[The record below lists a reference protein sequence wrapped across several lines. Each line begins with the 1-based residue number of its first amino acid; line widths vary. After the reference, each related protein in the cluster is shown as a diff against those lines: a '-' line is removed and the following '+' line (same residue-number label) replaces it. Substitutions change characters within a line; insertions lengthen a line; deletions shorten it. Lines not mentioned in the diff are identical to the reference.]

1 MSRRKITPDTSPGRA
16 PTIAPNVA
24 SAATPAAG
32 LGTAPAIEM
41 HGITRV
47 FEGSERA
54 VLDHL
59 DLVVE
64 RGEFLAIIGP
74 SGSGKSTLLN
84 AIGLLDTPTSGT
96 YSLFGKNT
104 EGLSDRERDEMRRD
118 HLGFIFQSSNMLLDE
133 TSTTNAS
140 MGLRVQGVPYG
151 ERLQRTEETLE
162 FLGLSDRASI
172 RTRYLSGGEK
182 QRCAIA
188 RALATRPPLI
198 LADEPTGNLD
208 SHNSAK
214 VIEILQRI
222 NATGCTVLVITHDPE
237 VAAAAR
243 RVIRIE
249 DGQLH
254 EQSRAD
260 LVIRIEDGQLH
271 EQSRADLATVPVA
284 EVPVAE
290 AVPATTD
297 TPAEAT
303 VGAPVDAPATLAVG
317 EKPATHRRG
326 SFLTDDSIEAI
337 SALTSRPLRTL
348 LLGLSFALGVGGL
361 ISASGMSESASYQ
374 VNQRLLGSEQSTLY
388 ISDRDNDQNMLG
400 TYRQGESA
408 QNVADRISALDY
420 VKNTGFVSSVAPADV
435 RITRFSPYEDEPK
448 TAIGLSSTS
457 KTRLEQIGAR
467 MNPETLRALEQMN
480 STLTQQNVA
489 DRERAEQLSGAI
501 VSVSAARALGI
512 IPEDKAADNA
522 TTEPR
527 PGELPAVEYGIKLG
541 GLPQVAPGV
550 SIWVE
555 GQLMPVIGLFDPGN
569 SGYEF
574 RNTVIVSPGTLQRTG
589 RGQVTYIAETERGYG
604 KAVAKAIPLTLKPAE
619 PSQINVETPSD
630 LQSLRASIASDLGLY
645 VGVLSGILLVLA
657 SLSAATAMYL
667 SVQSRTAEI
676 ALRRAIGSS
685 KWLIARIFLM
695 EGVMLGVLGGSIG
708 ACSGMIA
715 TIILSLVQ
723 GWQAV
728 LSPGFVVLGVGV
740 GALTGLVSSAYPA
753 WVASRKSPADAMRG

>member
-16 PTIAPNVA
+16 PTVAPNVA

-41 HGITRV
+41 HGITRI

-140 MGLRVQGVPYG
+140 MGLRVQGVPYS

-260 LVIRIEDGQLH
+260 L
-271 EQSRADLATVPVA
+271 ATVPVA
-284 EVPVAE
+284 EVPIA
-290 AVPATTD
+290 TD

-303 VGAPVDAPATLAVG
+303 VGAPAGLAPG
-317 EKPATHRRG
+317 EKPAMHRRG

-489 DRERAEQLSGAI
+489 DRERSEQLSGAI

-512 IPEDKAADNA
+512 LPEDKAADNA

-527 PGELPAVEYGIKLG
+527 PGELPAVDYGIKLG

-550 SIWVE
+550 SIWVD
-555 GQLMPVIGLFDPGN
+555 GQLMPVVGLFDPGN

>member
-1 MSRRKITPDTSPGRA
+1 MSRRKITPERA
-16 PTIAPNVA
+16 PDGMTAPHGRGE
-24 SAATPAAG
+24 AAVLNAVP
-32 LGTAPAIEM
+32 GTAPAIEM

-140 MGLRVQGVPYG
+140 MGLRVQGVPYS

-260 LVIRIEDGQLH
+260 
-271 EQSRADLATVPVA
+271 SATVPVA
-284 EVPVAE
+284 EVA
-290 AVPATTD
+290 TD

-303 VGAPVDAPATLAVG
+303 VDASAGLAPG

-480 STLTQQNVA
+480 STLTLQNVA

-512 IPEDKAADNA
+512 LPEDKAADNA

-527 PGELPAVEYGIKLG
+527 PGELPAVDYGIKLG

-550 SIWVE
+550 SIWVD
-555 GQLMPVIGLFDPGN
+555 GQLMPVVGLFDPGN

>member
-1 MSRRKITPDTSPGRA
+1 
-16 PTIAPNVA
+16 
-24 SAATPAAG
+24 
-32 LGTAPAIEM
+32 M

-54 VLDHL
+54 VLDRL

-140 MGLRVQGVPYG
+140 MGLRVQGVPYS

-249 DGQLH
+249 DG
-254 EQSRAD
+254 R
-260 LVIRIEDGQLH
+260 LH

-284 EVPVAE
+284 EVVPVAQ
-290 AVPATTD
+290 D
-297 TPAEAT
+297 S
-303 VGAPVDAPATLAVG
+303 PVDASASLAPG

-489 DRERAEQLSGAI
+489 DRERSEQLSGAI

-512 IPEDKAADNA
+512 LPEDKAADNA

-527 PGELPAVEYGIKLG
+527 PGELPAVDYGIKLG

-550 SIWVE
+550 SIWVD
-555 GQLMPVIGLFDPGN
+555 GQLMPVVGLFDPGN

>member
-1 MSRRKITPDTSPGRA
+1 MSRHHGIPERA
-16 PTIAPNVA
+16 PDDMTTPQGRGEAAGLDTVPNIAPNIA
-24 SAATPAAG
+24 PNTDPN
-32 LGTAPAIEM
+32 TAPAIEM
-41 HGITRV
+41 RGITRI
-47 FEGSERA
+47 FEGSDRP

-249 DGQLH
+249 DGRLH

-260 LVIRIEDGQLH
+260 
-271 EQSRADLATVPVA
+271 SATVPLT
-284 EVPVAE
+284 EVVSA
-290 AVPATTD
+290 ATD
-297 TPAEAT
+297 T
-303 VGAPVDAPATLAVG
+303 PVDAPASLAPG

-489 DRERAEQLSGAI
+489 DRERSEQLSGAI

-527 PGELPAVEYGIKLG
+527 PGELPAVDYGIKLG

-550 SIWVE
+550 SIWVD

-574 RNTVIVSPGTLQRTG
+574 RNSVIVSPGTLQRTG

-604 KAVAKAIPLTLKPAE
+604 KAVAKAIPLALKPAE

>member
-1 MSRRKITPDTSPGRA
+1 MSRRKRTPDASPGRA
-16 PTIAPNVA
+16 PTVAPNVA

-41 HGITRV
+41 RGITRI
-47 FEGSERA
+47 FEGSDRP
-54 VLDHL
+54 VLDRL

-140 MGLRVQGVPYG
+140 MGLRVQGVPYS

-249 DGQLH
+249 DGRLH

-260 LVIRIEDGQLH
+260 
-271 EQSRADLATVPVA
+271 SATVPAA
-284 EVPVAE
+284 EVVSA
-290 AVPATTD
+290 ATD
-297 TPAEAT
+297 TPTEAP
-303 VGAPVDAPATLAVG
+303 VGAPATFAPG

-480 STLTQQNVA
+480 STLTRENVA

-527 PGELPAVEYGIKLG
+527 PGELPTVEYGIKLG

-550 SIWVE
+550 SIWVD

-574 RNTVIVSPGTLQRTG
+574 RNSVIVSPGALQRTG

-604 KAVAKAIPLTLKPAE
+604 KAVAKAIPLALKPAE

-723 GWQAV
+723 GWQAI

>member
-1 MSRRKITPDTSPGRA
+1 
-16 PTIAPNVA
+16 
-24 SAATPAAG
+24 
-32 LGTAPAIEM
+32 M

-140 MGLRVQGVPYG
+140 MGLRVQGVPYS

-249 DGQLH
+249 DG
-254 EQSRAD
+254 R
-260 LVIRIEDGQLH
+260 LH

-284 EVPVAE
+284 EAVPVA
-290 AVPATTD
+290 TD

-303 VGAPVDAPATLAVG
+303 VGAPVDATTSLAPG

-489 DRERAEQLSGAI
+489 DRERSEQLSGAI

-527 PGELPAVEYGIKLG
+527 PGELPAVDYGIKLG

-550 SIWVE
+550 SIWVD
-555 GQLMPVIGLFDPGN
+555 GQLMPVVGLFDPGN

>member
-1 MSRRKITPDTSPGRA
+1 MSRRNRIPERA
-16 PTIAPNVA
+16 PDAMTAPRIRGDAAEHDVA
-24 SAATPAAG
+24 LDTMPN
-32 LGTAPAIEM
+32 TAPAIEM
-41 HGITRV
+41 RGITRI
-47 FEGSERA
+47 FEGSERP

-104 EGLSDRERDEMRRD
+104 EGLSDRERDEFRRD

-133 TSTTNAS
+133 TSMTNAS
-140 MGLRVQGVPYG
+140 MGLRVQGVPYS

-208 SHNSAK
+208 SHNSDK

-249 DGQLH
+249 DGRLH

-260 LVIRIEDGQLH
+260 
-271 EQSRADLATVPVA
+271 SAT
-284 EVPVAE
+284 VPVAE
-290 AVPATTD
+290 AVPVAAD

-303 VGAPVDAPATLAVG
+303 VDAPVSLAPG
-317 EKPATHRRG
+317 EKPASHRRG

-337 SALTSRPLRTL
+337 SALTSQPLRTL

-388 ISDRDNDQNMLG
+388 ISDRDNDQNVLG

-480 STLTQQNVA
+480 STLTRENVA

-527 PGELPAVEYGIKLG
+527 PGELPTVEYGIKLG

-550 SIWVE
+550 SIWVD

-574 RNTVIVSPGTLQRTG
+574 RNTVIVSPGKLQRTG

-715 TIILSLVQ
+715 TIMLSLVQ
-723 GWQAV
+723 GWQAI

>member
-1 MSRRKITPDTSPGRA
+1 MTAPHGRGE
-16 PTIAPNVA
+16 
-24 SAATPAAG
+24 AAG
-32 LGTAPAIEM
+32 LDATPGTAPNAAPNTAPAIEM
-41 HGITRV
+41 RGITRI
-47 FEGSERA
+47 FEGSDRP

-249 DGQLH
+249 DGRLH
-254 EQSRAD
+254 EQGRTDS
-260 LVIRIEDGQLH
+260 V
-271 EQSRADLATVPVA
+271 TVPVA
-284 EVPVAE
+284 EVVSSVA
-290 AVPATTD
+290 D

-303 VGAPVDAPATLAVG
+303 VDAPANAPASLAPG
-317 EKPATHRRG
+317 EKPAAHRRG

-522 TTEPR
+522 TTEPY

>member
-1 MSRRKITPDTSPGRA
+1 MSRRKRTPDASPGRA
-16 PTIAPNVA
+16 PTVAPNVA

-249 DGQLH
+249 DG
-254 EQSRAD
+254 R
-260 LVIRIEDGQLH
+260 LH
-271 EQSRADLATVPVA
+271 EQSRADLATVPVT
-284 EVPVAE
+284 E
-290 AVPATTD
+290 AVPAATD
-297 TPAEAT
+297 TPAETT
-303 VGAPVDAPATLAVG
+303 VETPVEAPASLAPG

-512 IPEDKAADNA
+512 LPEDKAADNA

-527 PGELPAVEYGIKLG
+527 PGELPAVDYGIKLG

-550 SIWVE
+550 SIWVD
-555 GQLMPVIGLFDPGN
+555 GQLMPVVGLFDPGN

-619 PSQINVETPSD
+619 PTQINVETPSD

>member
-1 MSRRKITPDTSPGRA
+1 MSRHHGIPERA
-16 PTIAPNVA
+16 PDGMTAPQVRGE
-24 SAATPAAG
+24 AAG
-32 LGTAPAIEM
+32 LDTAPNTNPNTAPAIEM
-41 HGITRV
+41 RGITRI
-47 FEGSERA
+47 FEGSDRP
-54 VLDHL
+54 VLDRL

-84 AIGLLDTPTSGT
+84 AIGLLDTPASGT

-140 MGLRVQGVPYG
+140 MGLRVQGVPYS

-249 DGQLH
+249 DGRLH

-260 LVIRIEDGQLH
+260 
-271 EQSRADLATVPVA
+271 SATA
-284 EVPVAE
+284 PVAE
-290 AVPATTD
+290 AVPVAGD
-297 TPAEAT
+297 TPTEVPAS
-303 VGAPVDAPATLAVG
+303 APVDAPASLAPG

-489 DRERAEQLSGAI
+489 DRERSEQLSGAI

-527 PGELPAVEYGIKLG
+527 PGEMPVVDYGIKLG

-550 SIWVE
+550 SIWVD
-555 GQLMPVIGLFDPGN
+555 GQLMPVVGLFDPGN

-589 RGQVTYIAETERGYG
+589 RGQVTYITETERGYG

>member
-1 MSRRKITPDTSPGRA
+1 MSRRNRIPERA
-16 PTIAPNVA
+16 PDAMTAPRIRGDAAEHDVA
-24 SAATPAAG
+24 LDTMPN
-32 LGTAPAIEM
+32 TAPAIEM
-41 HGITRV
+41 RGITRI
-47 FEGSERA
+47 FEGSERP

-104 EGLSDRERDEMRRD
+104 EGLSDRERDEFRRD

-133 TSTTNAS
+133 TSMTNAS
-140 MGLRVQGVPYG
+140 MGLRVQGVPYS

-208 SHNSAK
+208 SHNSDK
-214 VIEILQRI
+214 IIEILQRI

-249 DGQLH
+249 DGRLH

-260 LVIRIEDGQLH
+260 
-271 EQSRADLATVPVA
+271 SAT
-284 EVPVAE
+284 VPVAE
-290 AVPATTD
+290 AVPVAAD

-303 VGAPVDAPATLAVG
+303 VDAPVSLAPG
-317 EKPATHRRG
+317 EKPASHRRG

-388 ISDRDNDQNMLG
+388 ISDRDNDQNVLG

-480 STLTQQNVA
+480 STLTRENVA

-527 PGELPAVEYGIKLG
+527 PGELPTVEYGIKLG

-550 SIWVE
+550 SIWVD

-574 RNTVIVSPGTLQRTG
+574 RNTVIVSPGKLQRTG

-715 TIILSLVQ
+715 TIMLSLVQ
-723 GWQAV
+723 GWQAI

>member
-1 MSRRKITPDTSPGRA
+1 MSRHHGIPERA
-16 PTIAPNVA
+16 PDGMTAPQVRGEAAGLDTAPNIAPN
-24 SAATPAAG
+24 TDPN
-32 LGTAPAIEM
+32 TAPAIEM
-41 HGITRV
+41 RGITRI
-47 FEGSERA
+47 FEGSDRP

-140 MGLRVQGVPYG
+140 MGLRVQGVPYS

-249 DGQLH
+249 DGRLH

-260 LVIRIEDGQLH
+260 
-271 EQSRADLATVPVA
+271 SATVPVA
-284 EVPVAE
+284 EV
-290 AVPATTD
+290 VPAATD
-297 TPAEAT
+297 TPTEAP
-303 VGAPVDAPATLAVG
+303 VGAPATFAPG

-480 STLTQQNVA
+480 STLTQQNIA
-489 DRERAEQLSGAI
+489 DRERSEQLSGAI

-555 GQLMPVIGLFDPGN
+555 GQLMPVVGLFDPGN

>member
-1 MSRRKITPDTSPGRA
+1 MSRRKRTPDASPGRA
-16 PTIAPNVA
+16 PTVAPNVA

-249 DGQLH
+249 DGRLH

-260 LVIRIEDGQLH
+260 
-271 EQSRADLATVPVA
+271 SAT
-284 EVPVAE
+284 VPVAE
-290 AVPATTD
+290 AVPVATD
-297 TPAEAT
+297 TPAETT
-303 VGAPVDAPATLAVG
+303 VGAPVDASASLAPG

-489 DRERAEQLSGAI
+489 DRERSEQLSGAI

>member
-249 DGQLH
+249 DG
-254 EQSRAD
+254 R
-260 LVIRIEDGQLH
+260 LH

-284 EVPVAE
+284 EAVPVA
-290 AVPATTD
+290 TD

-303 VGAPVDAPATLAVG
+303 VGAPVDATTSLAPG

-489 DRERAEQLSGAI
+489 DRERSEQLSGAI

-541 GLPQVAPGV
+541 
-550 SIWVE
+550 
-555 GQLMPVIGLFDPGN
+555 
-569 SGYEF
+569 
-574 RNTVIVSPGTLQRTG
+574 
-589 RGQVTYIAETERGYG
+589 
-604 KAVAKAIPLTLKPAE
+604 
-619 PSQINVETPSD
+619 
-630 LQSLRASIASDLGLY
+630 
-645 VGVLSGILLVLA
+645 
-657 SLSAATAMYL
+657 
-667 SVQSRTAEI
+667 
-676 ALRRAIGSS
+676 
-685 KWLIARIFLM
+685 
-695 EGVMLGVLGGSIG
+695 
-708 ACSGMIA
+708 
-715 TIILSLVQ
+715 
-723 GWQAV
+723 
-728 LSPGFVVLGVGV
+728 
-740 GALTGLVSSAYPA
+740 
-753 WVASRKSPADAMRG
+753 

>member
-1 MSRRKITPDTSPGRA
+1 MSRRKRTPDASPGRA

-249 DGQLH
+249 DGRLH

-260 LVIRIEDGQLH
+260 LV
-271 EQSRADLATVPVA
+271 T
-284 EVPVAE
+284 VPVAE
-290 AVPATTD
+290 AVSSVAD

-303 VGAPVDAPATLAVG
+303 VGAPANAPATLAVG

-512 IPEDKAADNA
+512 LPEDKAADNA

-527 PGELPAVEYGIKLG
+527 PGEMPVVDYGIKLG

-550 SIWVE
+550 SIWVD

>member
-54 VLDHL
+54 VLDRL

-140 MGLRVQGVPYG
+140 MGLRVQGVPYS

-249 DGQLH
+249 DG
-254 EQSRAD
+254 R
-260 LVIRIEDGQLH
+260 LH

-284 EVPVAE
+284 EVVPVAQ
-290 AVPATTD
+290 D
-297 TPAEAT
+297 S
-303 VGAPVDAPATLAVG
+303 PVDASASLAPG

-550 SIWVE
+550 SIWVD
-555 GQLMPVIGLFDPGN
+555 GQLMPVVGLFDPGN

>member
-1 MSRRKITPDTSPGRA
+1 MSRHHGIPERA
-16 PTIAPNVA
+16 PDGMTAPQVRGEAAGLDTVPNIAPN
-24 SAATPAAG
+24 TDPN
-32 LGTAPAIEM
+32 TAPAIEM
-41 HGITRV
+41 RGITRI
-47 FEGSERA
+47 FEGSDRP

-140 MGLRVQGVPYG
+140 MGLRVQGVPYS

-249 DGQLH
+249 DGRLH

-260 LVIRIEDGQLH
+260 
-271 EQSRADLATVPVA
+271 SATVPLT
-284 EVPVAE
+284 EVVSA
-290 AVPATTD
+290 ATD
-297 TPAEAT
+297 T
-303 VGAPVDAPATLAVG
+303 PVDAPASLAPG

-448 TAIGLSSTS
+448 TAISLSSTS

-527 PGELPAVEYGIKLG
+527 PGELPTVDYGIKLG

-550 SIWVE
+550 SIWVD
-555 GQLMPVIGLFDPGN
+555 GQLMPVVGLFDPGN

-574 RNTVIVSPGTLQRTG
+574 RNSVIVSPGTLQRTG
-589 RGQVTYIAETERGYG
+589 RGQVTYITETERGYG
-604 KAVAKAIPLTLKPAE
+604 KAVAKAIPLALKPAE

>member
-54 VLDHL
+54 VLDNL

-140 MGLRVQGVPYG
+140 MGLRVQGVPYS

-249 DGQLH
+249 DGRLH

-260 LVIRIEDGQLH
+260 
-271 EQSRADLATVPVA
+271 SATA
-284 EVPVAE
+284 PVAE
-290 AVPATTD
+290 AVPVATD

-303 VGAPVDAPATLAVG
+303 VGAPVDATTSLAPG

-489 DRERAEQLSGAI
+489 DRERSEQLSGAI

-527 PGELPAVEYGIKLG
+527 PGELPAVDYGIKLG

>member
-140 MGLRVQGVPYG
+140 MGLRVQGVPYS

-249 DGQLH
+249 DG
-254 EQSRAD
+254 R
-260 LVIRIEDGQLH
+260 LH

-284 EVPVAE
+284 EAVPVA
-290 AVPATTD
+290 TD

-303 VGAPVDAPATLAVG
+303 VGAPVGAPATLAVG

-550 SIWVE
+550 SIWVD
-555 GQLMPVIGLFDPGN
+555 GQLMPVVGLFDPGN

-589 RGQVTYIAETERGYG
+589 RGQVTYITETERGYG

>member
-1 MSRRKITPDTSPGRA
+1 MSRHHGIPERA
-16 PTIAPNVA
+16 PDGMTAPQVRGE
-24 SAATPAAG
+24 AAG
-32 LGTAPAIEM
+32 LDAVPNTVPKTAPAIEM

-140 MGLRVQGVPYG
+140 MGLRVQGVPYS

-249 DGQLH
+249 DGRLH

-260 LVIRIEDGQLH
+260 
-271 EQSRADLATVPVA
+271 SATVPVA
-284 EVPVAE
+284 Q
-290 AVPATTD
+290 D
-297 TPAEAT
+297 S
-303 VGAPVDAPATLAVG
+303 PVDASASLAPG

-374 VNQRLLGSEQSTLY
+374 VNQRLLGSEQPTLY

-489 DRERAEQLSGAI
+489 DRERSEQLSGAI

-512 IPEDKAADNA
+512 LPEDKAADNA

-527 PGELPAVEYGIKLG
+527 PGELPAVDYGIKLG

-550 SIWVE
+550 SIWVD
-555 GQLMPVIGLFDPGN
+555 GQLMPVVGLFDPGN

>member
-1 MSRRKITPDTSPGRA
+1 MSRRKRTPDTSPGRA
-16 PTIAPNVA
+16 PTVAPNVA

-140 MGLRVQGVPYG
+140 MGLRVQGVPYS

-260 LVIRIEDGQLH
+260 
-271 EQSRADLATVPVA
+271 SATVPVA

-290 AVPATTD
+290 AVPVATD

-303 VGAPVDAPATLAVG
+303 VGAPAILAPG

-489 DRERAEQLSGAI
+489 DRERSEQLSGAI

-512 IPEDKAADNA
+512 LPEDKAADNA

-527 PGELPAVEYGIKLG
+527 PGELPAVDYGIKLG

-550 SIWVE
+550 SIWVD
-555 GQLMPVIGLFDPGN
+555 GQLMPVVGLFDPGN

>member
-1 MSRRKITPDTSPGRA
+1 MSRRKRTPDASPGRA
-16 PTIAPNVA
+16 PTVAPNVA

-41 HGITRV
+41 HGITRI

-54 VLDHL
+54 VLDNL

-249 DGQLH
+249 DGRLH

-260 LVIRIEDGQLH
+260 
-271 EQSRADLATVPVA
+271 SATVPVA
-284 EVPVAE
+284 EVVPVAQ
-290 AVPATTD
+290 D
-297 TPAEAT
+297 S
-303 VGAPVDAPATLAVG
+303 PVDAPASLAPG

-448 TAIGLSSTS
+448 TAIGLSSAS

-489 DRERAEQLSGAI
+489 DRERSEQLSGAI

-550 SIWVE
+550 SIWVD
-555 GQLMPVIGLFDPGN
+555 GQLMPVVGLFDPGN

-574 RNTVIVSPGTLQRTG
+574 RNMVIVSPGTLQRTG

>member
-1 MSRRKITPDTSPGRA
+1 MSRRKRTPDASPGRA

-54 VLDHL
+54 VLDRL

-140 MGLRVQGVPYG
+140 MGLRVQGVPYS

-249 DGQLH
+249 DG
-254 EQSRAD
+254 R
-260 LVIRIEDGQLH
+260 LH

-284 EVPVAE
+284 EAVPVA
-290 AVPATTD
+290 TD
-297 TPAEAT
+297 TPAETT
-303 VGAPVDAPATLAVG
+303 VGAPVDASASLAPG

-489 DRERAEQLSGAI
+489 DRERSEQLSGAI

-512 IPEDKAADNA
+512 LPEDKAADNA

-527 PGELPAVEYGIKLG
+527 PGELPAVDYGIKLG

-550 SIWVE
+550 SIWVD
-555 GQLMPVIGLFDPGN
+555 GQLMPVVGLFDPGN

>member
-1 MSRRKITPDTSPGRA
+1 MSRHHGIPERA
-16 PTIAPNVA
+16 PDGMTAPQVRGEAAGLDTVPNIAPNTD
-24 SAATPAAG
+24 SN
-32 LGTAPAIEM
+32 TAPAIEM
-41 HGITRV
+41 RGITRI
-47 FEGSERA
+47 FEGSDRP

-140 MGLRVQGVPYG
+140 MGLRVQGVPYS

-249 DGQLH
+249 DGRLH

-260 LVIRIEDGQLH
+260 
-271 EQSRADLATVPVA
+271 SATVPVA
-284 EVPVAE
+284 EVVSAG
-290 AVPATTD
+290 TD
-297 TPAEAT
+297 T
-303 VGAPVDAPATLAVG
+303 PVDAPASLAPG

-448 TAIGLSSTS
+448 TAIGLSSAS

-480 STLTQQNVA
+480 ATLTQENVA
-489 DRERAEQLSGAI
+489 DRERSEQLSGAI

-527 PGELPAVEYGIKLG
+527 PGELPTVDYGIKLG

>member
-16 PTIAPNVA
+16 PTVAPNVA

-249 DGQLH
+249 DGRLH

-260 LVIRIEDGQLH
+260 
-271 EQSRADLATVPVA
+271 SATA
-284 EVPVAE
+284 PVAE
-290 AVPATTD
+290 AVPVAGD
-297 TPAEAT
+297 TPTEVPAS
-303 VGAPVDAPATLAVG
+303 APVDAPASLAPG

-388 ISDRDNDQNMLG
+388 ISDRDNDENMLG

-512 IPEDKAADNA
+512 LPEDKAADNA

-527 PGELPAVEYGIKLG
+527 PGELPAVDYGIKLG

-550 SIWVE
+550 SIWVD
-555 GQLMPVIGLFDPGN
+555 GQLMPVVGLFDPGN

>member
-1 MSRRKITPDTSPGRA
+1 MSHRKRTPDASPGRA
-16 PTIAPNVA
+16 PTVAPNVA

-41 HGITRV
+41 RGITRI
-47 FEGSERA
+47 FEGSDRP

-140 MGLRVQGVPYG
+140 MGLRVQGVPYS

-249 DGQLH
+249 DG
-254 EQSRAD
+254 R
-260 LVIRIEDGQLH
+260 LH

-290 AVPATTD
+290 AVPAATATL
-297 TPAEAT
+297 AEAT
-303 VGAPVDAPATLAVG
+303 VGAPAGLAPG

-480 STLTQQNVA
+480 ATLTQENVA
-489 DRERAEQLSGAI
+489 DRQRAEQLSGAI

-550 SIWVE
+550 SIWVD
-555 GQLMPVIGLFDPGN
+555 GQLMPVVGLFDPGN

-574 RNTVIVSPGTLQRTG
+574 RNSVIVSPGTLQRTG

>member
-1 MSRRKITPDTSPGRA
+1 
-16 PTIAPNVA
+16 
-24 SAATPAAG
+24 
-32 LGTAPAIEM
+32 M

-140 MGLRVQGVPYG
+140 MGLRVQGVPYS

-260 LVIRIEDGQLH
+260 L
-271 EQSRADLATVPVA
+271 ATVPVA

-297 TPAEAT
+297 TPAKAT
-303 VGAPVDAPATLAVG
+303 VGAPAGLAPG

-480 STLTQQNVA
+480 STLTHQNVA

-527 PGELPAVEYGIKLG
+527 PGELPAVDYGIKLG

-604 KAVAKAIPLTLKPAE
+604 KAVAKAIPLALKPAE

>member
-1 MSRRKITPDTSPGRA
+1 MSRRKITPERA
-16 PTIAPNVA
+16 PDGMTAPHGRGE
-24 SAATPAAG
+24 AAG
-32 LGTAPAIEM
+32 LGTVPNTAPAIEM
-41 HGITRV
+41 RGITRV
-47 FEGSERA
+47 FEGSDRP

-140 MGLRVQGVPYG
+140 MGLRVQGVPYS

-249 DGQLH
+249 DGRLH
-254 EQSRAD
+254 EQSRTDSA
-260 LVIRIEDGQLH
+260 
-271 EQSRADLATVPVA
+271 A
-284 EVPVAE
+284 VPVAE
-290 AVPATTD
+290 AVSSVAD

-303 VGAPVDAPATLAVG
+303 VDAPVNAPASLAPG
-317 EKPATHRRG
+317 EKPASHRRG

-480 STLTQQNVA
+480 STLTHQNVA

-527 PGELPAVEYGIKLG
+527 PGELPAVDYGIKLG

>member
-1 MSRRKITPDTSPGRA
+1 MSRRKITPDASPGRA
-16 PTIAPNVA
+16 PTVAPNVA

-41 HGITRV
+41 RGITRI
-47 FEGSERA
+47 FEGSDRP

-249 DGQLH
+249 DGRLH
-254 EQSRAD
+254 EQSRA
-260 LVIRIEDGQLH
+260 E
-271 EQSRADLATVPVA
+271 LAAVPVA
-284 EVPVAE
+284 G
-290 AVPATTD
+290 AVPAATD
-297 TPAEAT
+297 TPTEAP
-303 VGAPVDAPATLAVG
+303 VGAPVDASASLAPG

-480 STLTQQNVA
+480 ATLTQENVA
-489 DRERAEQLSGAI
+489 DRERSEQLSGAI

-550 SIWVE
+550 SIWVD

-574 RNTVIVSPGTLQRTG
+574 RNSVIVSPGTLQRTG

-604 KAVAKAIPLTLKPAE
+604 KAVAKAIPLALKPAE

>member
-1 MSRRKITPDTSPGRA
+1 MSRHHGIPERA
-16 PTIAPNVA
+16 PDGMTAPQVRGEAAGLDTAPNIAPN
-24 SAATPAAG
+24 TNPN
-32 LGTAPAIEM
+32 TAPAIEM
-41 HGITRV
+41 RGITRI
-47 FEGSERA
+47 FEGSDRP

-249 DGQLH
+249 DGRLH
-254 EQSRAD
+254 EQSRVDSTA
-260 LVIRIEDGQLH
+260 
-271 EQSRADLATVPVA
+271 VPVA
-284 EVPVAE
+284 EV
-290 AVPATTD
+290 VPAATD
-297 TPAEAT
+297 T
-303 VGAPVDAPATLAVG
+303 PVDAPASLAPG
-317 EKPATHRRG
+317 EKPTAHRRG

-480 STLTQQNVA
+480 STLTQENVA
-489 DRERAEQLSGAI
+489 DRERSEQLSGAI

-527 PGELPAVEYGIKLG
+527 PGELPTVEYGIKLG

-550 SIWVE
+550 SIWVD

-574 RNTVIVSPGTLQRTG
+574 RNSVIVSPGTLQRTG

>member
-1 MSRRKITPDTSPGRA
+1 MSRRKRTPDASPGRA
-16 PTIAPNVA
+16 PTVAPNVA

-222 NATGCTVLVITHDPE
+222 NATGCNVLVITHDPE

-249 DGQLH
+249 DGRLH

-260 LVIRIEDGQLH
+260 
-271 EQSRADLATVPVA
+271 SAT
-284 EVPVAE
+284 VPVAE
-290 AVPATTD
+290 AVPVATD
-297 TPAEAT
+297 TPAETT
-303 VGAPVDAPATLAVG
+303 VGAPVDASASLAPG

-550 SIWVE
+550 SIWVD
-555 GQLMPVIGLFDPGN
+555 GQLMPVVGLFDPGN

>member
-1 MSRRKITPDTSPGRA
+1 MSRRKITPERA
-16 PTIAPNVA
+16 PDGMTAPHGRGE
-24 SAATPAAG
+24 AAVLNAAP
-32 LGTAPAIEM
+32 GTAPAIEM
-41 HGITRV
+41 HGITRI

-140 MGLRVQGVPYG
+140 MGLRVQGVPYS

-237 VAAAAR
+237 AAAAAR

-249 DGQLH
+249 DGRLH
-254 EQSRAD
+254 EQSRTD
-260 LVIRIEDGQLH
+260 
-271 EQSRADLATVPVA
+271 SAT
-284 EVPVAE
+284 VPVAE
-290 AVPATTD
+290 AVPVAGD

-303 VGAPVDAPATLAVG
+303 VGAPVDATTSLAPG

-489 DRERAEQLSGAI
+489 DRERSEQLSGAI

-512 IPEDKAADNA
+512 LPEDKAADNA

-527 PGELPAVEYGIKLG
+527 PGELPAVDYGIKLG

-550 SIWVE
+550 SIWVD

>member
-16 PTIAPNVA
+16 PTVAPNVA

-140 MGLRVQGVPYG
+140 MGLRVQGVPYS

-249 DGQLH
+249 DGRLH

-260 LVIRIEDGQLH
+260 
-271 EQSRADLATVPVA
+271 SATVPVA
-284 EVPVAE
+284 EVVPVAG
-290 AVPATTD
+290 D

-303 VGAPVDAPATLAVG
+303 VGAPVDATTSLAPG

-408 QNVADRISALDY
+408 QNVADHISALDY

>member
-1 MSRRKITPDTSPGRA
+1 MSRRKITPDTSPGR
-16 PTIAPNVA
+16 APNVA

-249 DGQLH
+249 DGRLH

-260 LVIRIEDGQLH
+260 
-271 EQSRADLATVPVA
+271 SAT
-284 EVPVAE
+284 VPVAE
-290 AVPATTD
+290 AVPVATD
-297 TPAEAT
+297 TPAETT
-303 VGAPVDAPATLAVG
+303 VGAPVDASASLAPG

-489 DRERAEQLSGAI
+489 DRERSEQLSGAI

-512 IPEDKAADNA
+512 LPEDKAADNA

-604 KAVAKAIPLTLKPAE
+604 KAVAKAIPLALKPAE

>member
-16 PTIAPNVA
+16 PTVAPNVA

-41 HGITRV
+41 RGITRI
-47 FEGSERA
+47 FEGSDRP

-140 MGLRVQGVPYG
+140 MGLRVQGVPYS

-249 DGQLH
+249 DGRLH

-260 LVIRIEDGQLH
+260 
-271 EQSRADLATVPVA
+271 SATVPVA
-284 EVPVAE
+284 EV
-290 AVPATTD
+290 VPAATD
-297 TPAEAT
+297 TPTEAP
-303 VGAPVDAPATLAVG
+303 VGAPVGAPASLAPG
-317 EKPATHRRG
+317 EKPAAHRRG

-435 RITRFSPYEDEPK
+435 RITRFSPYEDEPQ

-480 STLTQQNVA
+480 STLTQENVA
-489 DRERAEQLSGAI
+489 DRERSEQLSGAI

-527 PGELPAVEYGIKLG
+527 PGEMPVVEYGIKLG

-550 SIWVE
+550 SIWVD
-555 GQLMPVIGLFDPGN
+555 GQLMPVVGLFDPGN

-723 GWQAV
+723 GWQAI

>member
-16 PTIAPNVA
+16 PTVAPNVA

-249 DGQLH
+249 DGRLH

-260 LVIRIEDGQLH
+260 
-271 EQSRADLATVPVA
+271 SATA
-284 EVPVAE
+284 PVAE
-290 AVPATTD
+290 AVPVAGD
-297 TPAEAT
+297 TPTEVPAS
-303 VGAPVDAPATLAVG
+303 APVDASASLAPG

-480 STLTQQNVA
+480 STLTQENVA
-489 DRERAEQLSGAI
+489 DRERSEQLSGAI

-527 PGELPAVEYGIKLG
+527 PGELPTVDYGIKLG

-550 SIWVE
+550 SIWVD

-574 RNTVIVSPGTLQRTG
+574 RNSVIVSPGTLQRTG

-604 KAVAKAIPLTLKPAE
+604 KAVAKAIPLALKPAE

>member
-1 MSRRKITPDTSPGRA
+1 MSRRKRTPDTSPGRA
-16 PTIAPNVA
+16 PTVAPNVA

-140 MGLRVQGVPYG
+140 MGLRVQGVPYS

-249 DGQLH
+249 DGRLH

-260 LVIRIEDGQLH
+260 LV
-271 EQSRADLATVPVA
+271 T
-284 EVPVAE
+284 VPVAE
-290 AVPATTD
+290 AVSSVAD

-303 VGAPVDAPATLAVG
+303 VGAPANAPATLAVG
-317 EKPATHRRG
+317 EKPPTHRRG

-448 TAIGLSSTS
+448 TAIGLSSAS

-480 STLTQQNVA
+480 STLTLQNVA

-550 SIWVE
+550 SIWVD

>member
-1 MSRRKITPDTSPGRA
+1 MSRHHGIPERA
-16 PTIAPNVA
+16 PDDMTTPQGRGEAAGLDTVPNIAPN
-24 SAATPAAG
+24 TDPN
-32 LGTAPAIEM
+32 TAPAIEM
-41 HGITRV
+41 HGITRI
-47 FEGSERA
+47 FEGSDRP

-249 DGQLH
+249 DGRLH

-260 LVIRIEDGQLH
+260 SD
-271 EQSRADLATVPVA
+271 TVPVA
-284 EVPVAE
+284 EV
-290 AVPATTD
+290 VPAATD
-297 TPAEAT
+297 TPTEAP
-303 VGAPVDAPATLAVG
+303 VGARAGLAPG

-480 STLTQQNVA
+480 STLTQENVA
-489 DRERAEQLSGAI
+489 DRERSEQLSGAI

-550 SIWVE
+550 SIWVD
-555 GQLMPVIGLFDPGN
+555 GQLMPVIGLFEPGN

-574 RNTVIVSPGTLQRTG
+574 RNSVIVSPGTLQRTG

-604 KAVAKAIPLTLKPAE
+604 KAVAKAIPLALKPAE

>member
-140 MGLRVQGVPYG
+140 MGLRVQGVPYS

-260 LVIRIEDGQLH
+260 SV
-271 EQSRADLATVPVA
+271 TVPVA
-284 EVPVAE
+284 EVVSSVA
-290 AVPATTD
+290 D

-303 VGAPVDAPATLAVG
+303 VDAPANAPASLAPG
-317 EKPATHRRG
+317 EKPAAHRRG

-489 DRERAEQLSGAI
+489 DRERSEQLSGAI

-550 SIWVE
+550 SIWVD
-555 GQLMPVIGLFDPGN
+555 GQLMPVVGLFDPGN

-589 RGQVTYIAETERGYG
+589 RGQVTYITETERGYG

>member
-1 MSRRKITPDTSPGRA
+1 MSRRKRTPDASPGRA
-16 PTIAPNVA
+16 PTVAPNVA

-41 HGITRV
+41 RGITRI
-47 FEGSERA
+47 FEGSDRP

-140 MGLRVQGVPYG
+140 MGLRVQGVPYS

-249 DGQLH
+249 DG
-254 EQSRAD
+254 R
-260 LVIRIEDGQLH
+260 LH

-284 EVPVAE
+284 EVVPVAQ
-290 AVPATTD
+290 D
-297 TPAEAT
+297 S
-303 VGAPVDAPATLAVG
+303 PVDASASLAPG

-489 DRERAEQLSGAI
+489 DRERSEQLSGAI

-512 IPEDKAADNA
+512 LPEDKAADNA

-527 PGELPAVEYGIKLG
+527 PGELPAVDYGIKLG

-550 SIWVE
+550 SIWVD
-555 GQLMPVIGLFDPGN
+555 GQLMPVVGLFDPGN